1 MDANEFKELLI
12 RVDTRVGHLCEEVG
26 EIKTVAKEMN
36 GKVGRHGEDIASLK
50 TSRKLFWYLTGGGVF
65 TVLLLKVIG
74 I

>member
-12 RVDTRVGHLCEEVG
+12 RIDERVSFLCEGVD
-26 EIKTVAKEMN
+26 EIKVTTKEMN
-36 GKVGRHGEDIASLK
+36 GRVSLHGEDIASLK